1 MAEKITNMKDK
12 AYPFDILNA
21 VNVNEHT
28 ETKDTGKVKL
38 TNTLYQV
45 ATMRAHFELLK
56 QAIMG
61 KLELDYYGKDLRL
74 SDSSLIVEIMW
85 LIAPDDMTRILED
98 ERAKKKA
105 QAKKAQE
112 EKSNG

>member
-1 MAEKITNMKDK
+1 ME
-12 AYPFDILNA
+12 
-21 VNVNEHT
+21 
-28 ETKDTGKVKL
+28 KVKSFDEATAEAKQEM

-45 ATMRAHFELLK
+45 ATMKAHFELLK

-74 SDSSLIVEIMW
+74 SDSSLLVEVLW
-85 LIAPDDMTRILED
+85 LIAPDDMSRILED
-98 ERAKKKA
+98 ERAKAKAKKAMA

>member
-1 MAEKITNMKDK
+1 ME
-12 AYPFDILNA
+12 
-21 VNVNEHT
+21 
-28 ETKDTGKVKL
+28 KVKSFDEATAEAKQEM

-45 ATMRAHFELLK
+45 ATMKAHFELLK

-74 SDSSLIVEIMW
+74 SDSSLIIEVMW
-85 LIAPDDMTRILED
+85 LIAPDDMSRILEA
-98 ERAKKKA
+98 EQIKSETKA
-105 QAKKAQE
+105 QEAKAQE

>member
-1 MAEKITNMKDK
+1 MEKMKSFDEATAEAKQEM
-12 AYPFDILNA
+12 
-21 VNVNEHT
+21 
-28 ETKDTGKVKL
+28 

-45 ATMRAHFELLK
+45 ATMKAHFELLK

-74 SDSSLIVEIMW
+74 SDSSLLVEVLW
-85 LIAPDDMTRILED
+85 LIAPDDMSRILED
-98 ERAKKKA
+98 ERKKAMARA
-105 QAKKAQE
+105 QAKNAQE

>member
-1 MAEKITNMKDK
+1 ME
-12 AYPFDILNA
+12 
-21 VNVNEHT
+21 
-28 ETKDTGKVKL
+28 KVKSFDEATAEAKQEM

-45 ATMRAHFELLK
+45 ATMKAHFELLK
-56 QAIMG
+56 QVIMG

-74 SDSSLIVEIMW
+74 SDSSLIIEIMW
-85 LIAPDDMTRILED
+85 LIAPDAMSRILED
-98 ERAKKKA
+98 ERAKA

>member
-1 MAEKITNMKDK
+1 ME
-12 AYPFDILNA
+12 
-21 VNVNEHT
+21 
-28 ETKDTGKVKL
+28 KVKSFDEATAEAKQEM

-45 ATMRAHFELLK
+45 AKMRAEFALLK

-74 SDSSLIVEIMW
+74 SDSSLLVEVLW
-85 LIAPDDMTRILED
+85 LIAPDDMEKILED
-98 ERAKKKA
+98 EQRKKALAKA
-105 QAKKAQE
+105 QAQEKKAQE

>member
-1 MAEKITNMKDK
+1 ME
-12 AYPFDILNA
+12 
-21 VNVNEHT
+21 
-28 ETKDTGKVKL
+28 KVKSFDEATAEAKQEM

-45 ATMRAHFELLK
+45 ATMKAHFELLK

-74 SDSSLIVEIMW
+74 SDSSLIIEIMW
-85 LIAPDDMTRILED
+85 LIAPDDMSRILDAEQIKS
-98 ERAKKKA
+98 ETKA
-105 QAKKAQE
+105 QEKKAQE

>member
-1 MAEKITNMKDK
+1 MEKLKSFDEATAEAKQEM
-12 AYPFDILNA
+12 
-21 VNVNEHT
+21 
-28 ETKDTGKVKL
+28 

-45 ATMRAHFELLK
+45 ATMKAHFELLK

-74 SDSSLIVEIMW
+74 SDSSLLVEVLW

-98 ERAKKKA
+98 EKAKKKA

>member
-1 MAEKITNMKDK
+1 ME
-12 AYPFDILNA
+12 
-21 VNVNEHT
+21 
-28 ETKDTGKVKL
+28 KVKSFDEATAEAKQEM
-38 TNTLYQV
+38 TNTLYHV
-45 ATMRAHFELLK
+45 ATMKAHFELLK
-56 QAIMG
+56 QAIMS

-74 SDSSLIVEIMW
+74 GDSSLLVEVLW

-98 ERAKKKA
+98 ERAKAKA

>member
-1 MAEKITNMKDK
+1 ME
-12 AYPFDILNA
+12 
-21 VNVNEHT
+21 
-28 ETKDTGKVKL
+28 KVKSFEEATAEAKQEM

-45 ATMRAHFELLK
+45 ATMKAHFELLK

-74 SDSSLIVEIMW
+74 SDSSLLVEELW
-85 LIAPDDMTRILED
+85 LIAPDDMSRILED
-98 ERAKKKA
+98 ERAKAKAKA

>member
-1 MAEKITNMKDK
+1 ME
-12 AYPFDILNA
+12 
-21 VNVNEHT
+21 
-28 ETKDTGKVKL
+28 KVKSFEEATAEAKQEM

-45 ATMRAHFELLK
+45 ATMKAHFELLK

-74 SDSSLIVEIMW
+74 SDSSLLVEVLW

-98 ERAKKKA
+98 ERAKAQAKKTRE

>member
-1 MAEKITNMKDK
+1 MEKLKSYDEATAEAKQEM
-12 AYPFDILNA
+12 
-21 VNVNEHT
+21 
-28 ETKDTGKVKL
+28 
-38 TNTLYQV
+38 TNTFYQV
-45 ATMRAHFELLK
+45 ARMKAHFELLK
-56 QAIMG
+56 QTIMN

-74 SDSSLIVEIMW
+74 SDSSLLVEVLW

-98 ERAKKKA
+98 ERGKA

>member
-1 MAEKITNMKDK
+1 ME
-12 AYPFDILNA
+12 
-21 VNVNEHT
+21 
-28 ETKDTGKVKL
+28 KVKSFDEATAEAKQEM

-45 ATMRAHFELLK
+45 ATMKAHFELLK

-74 SDSSLIVEIMW
+74 SDSSLLVEVLW
-85 LIAPDDMTRILED
+85 LIAPDDMSRILED
-98 ERAKKKA
+98 ERAKAKAKA

>member
-1 MAEKITNMKDK
+1 MEKLKSFDEATAEAKQEM
-12 AYPFDILNA
+12 
-21 VNVNEHT
+21 
-28 ETKDTGKVKL
+28 

-45 ATMRAHFELLK
+45 ATMKAHFELLK

-85 LIAPDDMTRILED
+85 LIAPDDMSRILDD
-98 ERAKKKA
+98 ERAKQQAKKA
-105 QAKKAQE
+105 REQAKKAQE